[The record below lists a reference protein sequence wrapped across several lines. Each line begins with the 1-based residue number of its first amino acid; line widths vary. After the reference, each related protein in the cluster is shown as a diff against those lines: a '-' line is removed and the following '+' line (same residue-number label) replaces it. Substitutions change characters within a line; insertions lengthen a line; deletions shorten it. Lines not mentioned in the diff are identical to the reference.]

1 MARKIEVIKSL
12 KLEKRQMV
20 EEFSKNLKSQKTNQ
34 HKELIQEEERQIKI
48 QKERNRDLKDL
59 EEELLEGNQE
69 LRDAEDLLAKVVER
83 KLQEVQEKEEEIVAL
98 Q

>member
-48 QKERNRDLKDL
+48 QK
-59 EEELLEGNQE
+59 
-69 LRDAEDLLAKVVER
+69 
-83 KLQEVQEKEEEIVAL
+83 
-98 Q
+98 